1 MWRSVIGTKFREDVG
16 GWCTH
21 DFKGPYGT
29 GMLKEIRKD
38 WEILLARV
46 GFDVRNGRRVQFW
59 KDAWCGGATL
69 CTLFPSLFAL
79 AVHKEATM
87 ADVWDNSRDAGGW
100 SPHFSRMFNDWKLEE
115 VERFLLILHIKKV
128 LYTLEDK
135 LFLREAKG
143 GLFSVKFAYQYL
155 SDLEA
160 HPFPSNLIW
169 NSWVPTRWA
178 SLRGRPL
185 GAGSSLWIRL
195 KEGAEPWP
203 IDAFFAKRRR
213 KRLSTYSYTGQ
224 RLKCCGTSFLQL
236 LGCSGFAPS

>member
-1 MWRSVIGTKFREDVG
+1 
-16 GWCTH
+16 
-21 DFKGPYGT
+21 
-29 GMLKEIRKD
+29 
-38 WEILLARV
+38 
-46 GFDVRNGRRVQFW
+46 
-59 KDAWCGGATL
+59 
-69 CTLFPSLFAL
+69 
-79 AVHKEATM
+79 M

-169 NSWVPTRWA
+169 NSWVPTKV
-178 SLRGRPL
+178 G
-185 GAGSSLWIRL
+185 
-195 KEGAEPWP
+195 
-203 IDAFFAKRRR
+203 FFAWGASWGRI
-213 KRLSTYSYTGQ
+213 LTMD
-224 RLKCCGTSFLQL
+224 
-236 LGCSGFAPS
+236 